1 MGTLC
6 AISGLVLT
14 VAGTLLAAMAL
25 IGDWRDHGGGEPLIP
40 MIARARA
47 WFRRHVLGRKPEV
60 HSVSGQ
66 VTAHWGVT
74 ASATGYVSPPSNA
87 PVDVQMRFVRERL
100 IALES
105 RIGTERQELDQK
117 IGRLQEDAQATN
129 ARSQKAIDELEV
141 KVRDVATGSVRLDL
155 FGLVLVGVGSIVSAL
170 PAVFGWK

>member
-1 MGTLC
+1 
-6 AISGLVLT
+6 
-14 VAGTLLAAMAL
+14 
-25 IGDWRDHGGGEPLIP
+25 
-40 MIARARA
+40 
-47 WFRRHVLGRKPEV
+47 
-60 HSVSGQ
+60 
-66 VTAHWGVT
+66 
-74 ASATGYVSPPSNA
+74 
-87 PVDVQMRFVRERL
+87 MRFVRERL

-141 KVRDVATGSVRLDL
+141 KVRDVATGSVRREL